1 MAKNALIQILFFLG
15 HDLTIHHDIM
25 VLFLKT
31 RDRNPSFYSPLSCH
45 TFFPFLL
52 QLSRTLT
59 ANKQLF
65 CLLLPLFVTQFS
77 STPPPIALFSL
88 LLGGPTLH
96 RSSIVELLLIAIPFH
111 WRETFLLVYI
121 CWFIYEMYFLIFISC
136 EETHSFKQWFY
147 FFCRHTDLSFSP
159 GEVRL
164 VDPKSIPTYKQ
175 PTLAT
180 FKCLNPPSC
189 TWNLKYDCPMCQ
201 YAIGVNTA
209 ENLLVLHALWLCSS
223 WAWCYPVN
231 ALYLKC

>member
-1 MAKNALIQILFFLG
+1 MAKNALTQILFFLG
-15 HDLTIHHDIM
+15 HDLTIQHDIM

-31 RDRNPSFYSPLSCH
+31 RDKPSFYSPFSCQ

-88 LLGGPTLH
+88 LLGGPTL
-96 RSSIVELLLIAIPFH
+96 RRPSIVELLLIAIPFH
-111 WRETFLLVYI
+111 CKRDIPACIHLLIHLWNVFFDFYILWRNS
-121 CWFIYEMYFLIFISC
+121 LIQTMVF
-136 EETHSFKQWFY
+136 F

-209 ENLLVLHALWLCSS
+209 ENLLVLHALWQCSS